1 MKRALPLALALAMA
15 VFAASAQAAPVPYKA
30 LLDMITLKMPG
41 WEPGEPQGQTMTQPF
56 EASVAT
62 REFTKGD
69 LVIEVAIY
77 DGGPQYAAAITAINH
92 SNIQTKEQSVKSLT
106 VKGCKAVL
114 SIGFK
119 EEVADLLIAVNDRF
133 VVGLNLTGSVDAELL
148 KSAAEQ
154 LDLAKL
160 ATLAK

>member
-1 MKRALPLALALAMA
+1 MKRALPVALAVVL
-15 VFAASAQAAPVPYKA
+15 VVLVASAQAAPVPFKT
-30 LLDMITLKMPG
+30 LLDVITLKLPG
-41 WEPGEPQGQTMTQPF
+41 WEPGEPQGQTITQPF

-92 SNIQTKEQSVKSLT
+92 SNIQTSEQSVKSLT
-106 VKGCKAVL
+106 IKGYKAVL
-114 SIGFK
+114 SVGFK

-133 VVGLNLTGSVDAELL
+133 VVGLNLTGSVDVELL

-160 ATLAK
+160 AAMAK